1 MLTFVL
7 ICSCD
12 YFQLVLIVR
21 HLIERWSILV
31 IIAGVLNFK
40 MATSYFFS
48 NTKEEINMIKKNSV
62 PKCIIQKMLSI
73 SMELLFSKQTLRYQV
88 FAYLINPSPPKIWLS
103 ILPSSYYT
111 FPCKIDYV
119 NLVFNQGNKL
129 YLMSLSILTT
139 CLLLQCMDTIRRS
152 YMIIIFGS

>member
-1 MLTFVL
+1 MMLTFVL

-48 NTKEEINMIKKNSV
+48 DTKEEINMIKK
-62 PKCIIQKMLSI
+62 LS
-73 SMELLFSKQTLRYQV
+73 SKV
-88 FAYLINPSPPKIWLS
+88 
-103 ILPSSYYT
+103 YYT
-111 FPCKIDYV
+111 KDAYTKYGVTLLKTNFKISR
-119 NLVFNQGNKL
+119 NLHTYIL
-129 YLMSLSILTT
+129 YLFQKQMI
-139 CLLLQCMDTIRRS
+139 TII
-152 YMIIIFGS
+152 YK

>member
-40 MATSYFFS
+40 MVTSYFFS
-48 NTKEEINMIKKNSV
+48 DTKEEINMIKKIKVCYTKDAYTKYGVTLLKTNFKISRN
-62 PKCIIQKMLSI
+62 KMVSTLTQ
-73 SMELLFSKQTLRYQV
+73 FTKKFVSKTGHHYH
-88 FAYLINPSPPKIWLS
+88 
-103 ILPSSYYT
+103 
-111 FPCKIDYV
+111 CH
-119 NLVFNQGNKL
+119 
-129 YLMSLSILTT
+129 
-139 CLLLQCMDTIRRS
+139 
-152 YMIIIFGS
+152 

>member
-1 MLTFVL
+1 MMMLTFIL

-48 NTKEEINMIKKNSV
+48 ETKEEINMIKNSV
-62 PKCIIQKMLSI
+62 PKCIIQKIDAYTKYGVTLLKTNFKI
-73 SMELLFSKQTLRYQV
+73 SGFCLFNKPFNFQD
-88 FAYLINPSPPKIWLS
+88 LIINSPL
-103 ILPSSYYT
+103 
-111 FPCKIDYV
+111 
-119 NLVFNQGNKL
+119 
-129 YLMSLSILTT
+129 
-139 CLLLQCMDTIRRS
+139 
-152 YMIIIFGS
+152 

>member
-7 ICSCD
+7 ICSCDD

-48 NTKEEINMIKKNSV
+48 DTKEEINMIKNSV
-62 PKCIIQKMLSI
+62 PKCIINTKDAYTKYGVTPLKTNFKI
-73 SMELLFSKQTLRYQV
+73 SGFCLF
-88 FAYLINPSPPKIWLS
+88 N
-103 ILPSSYYT
+103 
-111 FPCKIDYV
+111 
-119 NLVFNQGNKL
+119 
-129 YLMSLSILTT
+129 
-139 CLLLQCMDTIRRS
+139 
-152 YMIIIFGS
+152 

>member
-48 NTKEEINMIKKNSV
+48 DTKEEINMIKKFSSKV
-62 PKCIIQKMLSI
+62 YYTKDAYTKY
-73 SMELLFSKQTLRYQV
+73 MESLFSKQTLRYQV
-88 FAYLINPSPPKIWLS
+88 FAHLINPSPPKICLS
-103 ILPSSYYT
+103 ILPSSYNT
-111 FPCKIDYV
+111 SPCKIDYV

-139 CLLLQCMDTIRRS
+139 CLLL
-152 YMIIIFGS
+152 